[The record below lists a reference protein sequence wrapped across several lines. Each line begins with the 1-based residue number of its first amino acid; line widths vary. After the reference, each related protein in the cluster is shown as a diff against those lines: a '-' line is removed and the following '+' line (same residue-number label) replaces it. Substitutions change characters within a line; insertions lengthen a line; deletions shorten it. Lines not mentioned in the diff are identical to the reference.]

1 MDFGYQVRRE
11 MATLKLED
19 PAKYAT
25 VIANVKVPCSALLH
39 SVISSDARDTEYHS
53 LKMRSHHFCRCC
65 GKDALRCKEV
75 RVSDA
80 INPIGQAHRR
90 LREPREEAP
99 QFDAPG
105 RSACAG
111 LQKVVPATPPP
122 KLK

>member
-1 MDFGYQVRRE
+1 MRE
-11 MATLKLED
+11 RQRFCFETR
-19 PAKYAT
+19 
-25 VIANVKVPCSALLH
+25 S
-39 SVISSDARDTEYHS
+39 YH
-53 LKMRSHHFCRCC
+53 LYRCC
-65 GKDALRCKEV
+65 GKDALRWKEV

-90 LREPREEAP
+90 LREPREEAT
-99 QFDAPG
+99 QLDAPG